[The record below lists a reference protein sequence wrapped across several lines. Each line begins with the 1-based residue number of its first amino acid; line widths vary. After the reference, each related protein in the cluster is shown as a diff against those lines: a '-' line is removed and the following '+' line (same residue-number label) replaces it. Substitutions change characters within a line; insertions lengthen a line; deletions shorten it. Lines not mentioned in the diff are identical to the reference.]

1 MAGPI
6 TRTRKR
12 SHFDFDMNSSP
23 APVWRSSGLSP
34 AIFT

>member
-23 APVWRSSGLSP
+23 DPVWLSSGPSP
-34 AIFT
+34 AILT